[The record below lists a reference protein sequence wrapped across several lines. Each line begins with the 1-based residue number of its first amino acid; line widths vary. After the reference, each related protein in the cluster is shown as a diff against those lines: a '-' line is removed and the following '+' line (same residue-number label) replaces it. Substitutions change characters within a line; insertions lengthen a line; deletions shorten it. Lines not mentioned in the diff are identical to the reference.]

1 MTNSP
6 LTLDGFPKN
15 KDKFVRLI
23 EFFKKTLDIC
33 NDLNI
38 TPVLD
43 GSLAVFAYT
52 GNQEMNVNDVDLSC
66 PEADFHRII
75 EALEQKGLNYKLRE
89 WHVLQVLQDDLKVDL
104 GSAEYWLKNL
114 QIDYET
120 LQVDDYRIKML
131 GLNSLKEFYKR
142 GMDDR
147 ATKADERMKYEA
159 LKEKYELLNS
169 VTQTNY

>member
-1 MTNSP
+1 M

-23 EFFKKTLDIC
+23 EFLKEILDIC

-52 GNQEMNVNDVDLSC
+52 GNQEMKVNDVDLFC
-66 PEADFHRII
+66 PEVDFHRII
-75 EALEQKGLNYKLRE
+75 EALEEKGINYKLRE
-89 WHVLQVLQDDLKVDL
+89 WHVLQVLRDDLKVELD
-104 GSAEYWLKNL
+104 SAEYWLKDL

-120 LQVDDYRIKML
+120 LQVDDYRVKML
-131 GLNSLKEFYKR
+131 GLKSLKEFYKR

-169 VTQTNY
+169 VPQTNY

>member
-1 MTNSP
+1 M

-15 KDKFVRLI
+15 KDRFVRLI
-23 EFFKKTLDIC
+23 EFFKKILDIC

-66 PEADFHRII
+66 SEADFHRII
-75 EALEQKGLNYKLRE
+75 EVLEQKGINYRLRE
-89 WHVLQVLQDDLKVDL
+89 WHVLQVLQDDLKVEL
-104 GSAEYWLKNL
+104 GSAEYWLKDL

-142 GMDDR
+142 AMDDR

-169 VTQTNY
+169 VTQANY